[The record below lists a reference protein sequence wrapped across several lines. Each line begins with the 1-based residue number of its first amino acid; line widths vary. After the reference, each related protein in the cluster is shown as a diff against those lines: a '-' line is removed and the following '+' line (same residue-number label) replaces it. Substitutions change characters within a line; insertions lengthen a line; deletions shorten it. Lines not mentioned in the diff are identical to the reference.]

1 MTCCIIRYYG
11 RNNFTVLLNEMY
23 RCPYFTC
30 YSTCSHLSGFYF
42 DVLRNVST
50 ANHFYGRFVI
60 DGKFWTFLYV
70 SIKLSSSRDYIWF
83 ILSLRLRHR
92 GLIKSSSRQV
102 KKNHVG
108 GRRKKYNVIYV
119 ISKHLNHMHP
129 NLIKLQIIIPVLIKL
144 RSEDNLV
151 VIFFDYLCHKEVII
165 LLISR
170 RKTRETLL
178 WECSR
183 KWK

>member
-1 MTCCIIRYYG
+1 MGFG
-11 RNNFTVLLNEMY
+11 RESFKQEMIKIVINWWFLASLGIMAETTFTVLLNEMY

-30 YSTCSHLSGFYF
+30 NSTCSHLSGFYF
-42 DVLRNVST
+42 DVLRNVSA

-60 DGKFWTFLYV
+60 DGKLWTFLYV

-83 ILSLRLRHR
+83 ILSLRLRRR

-144 RSEDNLV
+144 RSEDNPGP
-151 VIFFDYLCHKEVII
+151 IFLHLF
-165 LLISR
+165 LL
-170 RKTRETLL
+170 
-178 WECSR
+178 
-183 KWK
+183 